1 MAESAKEIIQVN
13 LEDEMRKS
21 YLDYAMSVI
30 VGRALPDARDG
41 LKPVHRR
48 VLFAMNELG
57 AHSNKPYYKSARIVG
72 DVIGKYHPHGDQ
84 SVYDTLVRMAQPFS
98 LRYLM
103 VDGQGNFGSVDG
115 DSAAAMRYTE
125 ARMSRLAHEMMA
137 DIDKETVD
145 FQPNYDEK
153 ELEPT
158 VMPTRFPSL
167 LVNGSAGI
175 AVGMATN
182 IPPHNLTES
191 INACLALI
199 DNPQI
204 DVDGLMEYIPGP
216 DFPTAGIVN
225 GTSGIVAGYRTGRGR
240 VRMRAKAEIEI
251 QDNGREAIVVTEIP
265 YQVNKA
271 RLIEK
276 IAELV
281 KEKKLEG
288 ISELR
293 DESDKDGMRIYIEI
307 KRGEA
312 ADVVLNNLYQQTQM
326 ESVFGINMVALVD
339 GRPQLLNLKQMLEAF
354 VRHRREVVT
363 RRTIFELRKAR
374 ARAHIL
380 EGLTVALA
388 NIDEMIELIKTSA
401 NPTEARER
409 MLARRWEAGLV
420 GALLGAAG
428 AEASQPED
436 LPAGAGLVAD
446 GYQLTEVQATQ
457 ILEMR
462 LHRLTGLEQER
473 LTEEYK
479 QLLDTI
485 AGLIRILE
493 NPDVLLQVIREELV
507 NIREEYGDARRTEIR
522 HSEEDLDIL
531 DLIAPEDVVVT
542 LSHAGYAKRQ
552 PVSAY
557 RAQRRGGR
565 GRSAAATKEEDFI
578 DQLWLVNTH
587 DTLLTF
593 TSSGKVFWLPVY
605 QLPEAG
611 PNARGRPIINWIPL
625 ENGERVQA
633 VLPVREYADGRYVFF
648 ATRNGMVKKT
658 PLSEFAYQLRR
669 GKVAINLDEG
679 DALVGVALTDGERDV
694 LLFASNGKTVRFS
707 ERPKDDEAEDGA
719 VEEGA
724 GEDSAGD
731 DEDVAL
737 AEDGD
742 DARSPRRKSRGG
754 VKPTGRSSRGVR
766 GIKLARSEY
775 VVSLIVAEP
784 AVGQDEDAEDIEPAA
799 EADAD
804 ADAESVVRNG
814 DEADAYILTA
824 TENGY
829 GKRTPLAEYPRK
841 GRGTQGV
848 IGIQTSGR
856 NGKLVGAVLL
866 SARDE
871 VLLISDGGT
880 LVRTRASEISR
891 VGRNTQGVTL
901 IRLSKGEKLQAV
913 ERLDGSLAEEE
924 PIEPIAGEEGNIEVA
939 SELPPES

>member
-1 MAESAKEIIQVN
+1 MTDHAKEIIPVN

-30 VGRALPDARDG
+30 VGRALPDVRDG

-72 DVIGKYHPHGDQ
+72 DVIGKYHPHGDA

-98 LRYLM
+98 LRYLL

-125 ARMSRLAHEMMA
+125 ARMSRLTHELLA

-153 ELEPT
+153 EQEPT
-158 VMPTRFPSL
+158 VLPARFPNL

-182 IPPHNLTES
+182 IPPHNLTE
-191 INACLALI
+191 IIRATIALI
-199 DNPQI
+199 DNPEI
-204 DVDGLMEYIPGP
+204 GIGELMELVPGP
-216 DFPTAGIVN
+216 DFPTAGIIN
-225 GTSGIVAGYRTGRGR
+225 GTAGIHAAYHGGRGR
-240 VRMRAKAEIEI
+240 VRMRARAEVEV
-251 QDNGREAIVVTEIP
+251 DDKTSREAIIVTELP

-281 KEKKLEG
+281 KEKRIEG

-307 KRGEA
+307 KRGESA
-312 ADVVLNNLYQQTQM
+312 EVVLNNLYAQTPM

-388 NIDEMIELIKTSA
+388 NIDAMIELIKTSESPQVA
-401 NPTEARER
+401 KER
-409 MLARRWEAGLV
+409 MLARRWDAGMV
-420 GALLGAAG
+420 GALLSAAG
-428 AEASQPED
+428 ADASRPED
-436 LPAGAGLVAD
+436 LAPGLGLLAD
-446 GYQLTEVQATQ
+446 GYQLSEVQAKE

-462 LHRLTGLEQER
+462 LNRLTGLEQDK
-473 LTEEYK
+473 LTDEYRA
-479 QLLDTI
+479 LLDAI
-485 AGLIRILE
+485 RGLIEILQ
-493 NPDVLLQVIREELV
+493 NPEVLLEVIRTELRNLV
-507 NIREEYGDARRTEIR
+507 EEYGDARRTEIR
-522 HSEEDLDIL
+522 QSEEDLDIL

-552 PVSAY
+552 PASAY

-578 DQLWLVNTH
+578 EQLWLVNTH

-593 TSSGKVFWLPVY
+593 TSTGRVFWLPVY
-605 QLPEAG
+605 QIPEAG

-625 ENGERVQA
+625 EAEEKVQA
-633 VLPVREYADGRYVFF
+633 VLPVREYAEGFYVLF
-648 ATRNGMVKKT
+648 ATRRGTVKKT
-658 PLSEFAYQLRR
+658 PLTEYAFRLSR
-669 GKVAINLDEG
+669 GKIAINLDEG
-679 DALVGVALTDGERDV
+679 DALVDVQLTDGTRDV
-694 LLFASNGKTVRFS
+694 MLFASNGKAVRF
-707 ERPKDDEAEDGA
+707 AEDE
-719 VEEGA
+719 V
-724 GEDSAGD
+724 
-731 DEDVAL
+731 
-737 AEDGD
+737 
-742 DARSPRRKSRGG
+742 RSM
-754 VKPTGRSSRGVR
+754 GRTATGVR
-766 GIKLARSEY
+766 GMRVAEGED
-775 VVSLIVAEP
+775 VVSLIVVDGE
-784 AVGQDEDAEDIEPAA
+784 
-799 EADAD
+799 
-804 ADAESVVRNG
+804 G
-814 DEADAYILTA
+814 DILTA
-824 TENGY
+824 TANGF
-829 GKRTPLAEYPRK
+829 GKRTSLEEYPRK
-841 GRGTQGV
+841 GRGTMGV
-848 IGIQTSGR
+848 IAIQTSAR
-856 NGKLVGAVLL
+856 NGNLVGAIQLT
-866 SARDE
+866 E
-871 VLLISDGGT
+871 QHEILLISDQGT
-880 LVRTRASEISR
+880 LVRTRASEVSQ

-901 IRLSKGEKLQAV
+901 IRLAQDETLQAI
-913 ERLDGSLAEEE
+913 ERVDALSEEE
-924 PIEPIAGEEGNIEVA
+924 PVPDAAVPVEPPADA
-939 SELPPES
+939 RPEPGAEA

>member
-1 MAESAKEIIQVN
+1 MAELAKEIIQIN
-13 LEDEMRKS
+13 LEDEMRRS

-30 VGRALPDARDG
+30 VGRALPDVRDG

-48 VLFAMNELG
+48 VLYAMSELG
-57 AHSNKPYYKSARIVG
+57 AHSNKPHFKSARIVG

-98 LRYLM
+98 LRYLL

-125 ARMSRLAHEMMA
+125 SRMARLTHELMA
-137 DIDKETVD
+137 DIDKDTVD

-158 VMPTRFPSL
+158 VMPTRVPQL

-182 IPPHNLTES
+182 IPPHNLTEV
-191 INACLALI
+191 INATIALI
-199 DNPQI
+199 DQPEVDI
-204 DVDGLMEYIPGP
+204 DGLMAYIPGP
-216 DFPTAGIVN
+216 DFPTAGIIN
-225 GTSGIVAGYRTGRGR
+225 GTAGIMAAYRTGRGR
-240 VRMRAKAEIEI
+240 VRMRARADVEVN
-251 QDNGREAIVVTEIP
+251 DSTGREAIVVTEIP

-307 KRGEA
+307 KRGDSAE
-312 ADVVLNNLYQQTQM
+312 VVLNNLYQQTQM

-339 GRPQLLNLKQMLEAF
+339 GRPQLLNLKQILEAF

-363 RRTIFELRKAR
+363 RRTIFDLRKAR

-401 NPTEARER
+401 NPNEARDR
-409 MLARRWEAGLV
+409 MLARTWEPGLV
-420 GALLGAAG
+420 GALLASSGS
-428 AEASQPED
+428 EASRPED
-436 LPAGAGLVAD
+436 LPQGVGLID
-446 GYQLTEVQATQ
+446 GRYQLTEVQAQQ

-462 LHRLTGLEQER
+462 LHRLTGLEQDR
-473 LTEEYK
+473 LTDEYK
-479 QLLDTI
+479 QLLETI
-485 AGLIRILE
+485 RGLIEILE
-493 NPDVLLQVIREELV
+493 NPNVLLDVIRTELI
-507 NIREEYGDARRTEIR
+507 NLREEFGDDRRSEIR
-522 HSEEDLDIL
+522 ASEEDLDIL

-552 PVSAY
+552 PVSSY
-557 RAQRRGGR
+557 RAQKRGGK
-565 GRSAAATKEEDFI
+565 GRNAAATKDEDFI

-593 TSSGKVFWLPVY
+593 TSTGRVFWLSVY
-605 QLPEAG
+605 QLPDAG

-625 ENGERVQA
+625 EEGEQVQA
-633 VLPVREYADGRYVFF
+633 VLPVREYVDNRYVFF
-648 ATRNGMVKKT
+648 ATRNGTVKKT
-658 PLSEFAYQLRR
+658 PLTEFAFRLAR
-669 GKVAINLDEG
+669 GKIAINLDEG
-679 DALVGVALTDGERDV
+679 DALVGVALTDGKCDV
-694 LLFASNGKTVRFS
+694 MLFASNGKAVRF
-707 ERPKDDEAEDGA
+707 AENE
-719 VEEGA
+719 V
-724 GEDSAGD
+724 
-731 DEDVAL
+731 
-737 AEDGD
+737 
-742 DARSPRRKSRGG
+742 RSM
-754 VKPTGRSSRGVR
+754 GRTATGVR
-766 GIKLARSEY
+766 GIRLAESEEGEGTAE
-775 VVSLIVAEP
+775 VVSLIV
-784 AVGQDEDAEDIEPAA
+784 VD
-799 EADAD
+799 
-804 ADAESVVRNG
+804 G
-814 DEADAYILTA
+814 DGDILTA
-824 TENGY
+824 SARGY
-829 GKRTPLAEYPRK
+829 GKRTPVAEYPRK

-848 IGIQTSGR
+848 LAIKTSER
-856 NGKLVGAVLL
+856 NGSLVGAIQL
-866 SARDE
+866 SDHHE

-880 LVRTRASEISR
+880 LVRTRAAEIAQ

-901 IRLSKGEKLQAV
+901 MRLAADETLQAIERVDASLDDDDEGEAPAEPMV
-913 ERLDGSLAEEE
+913 ESLADDT
-924 PIEPIAGEEGNIEVA
+924 
-939 SELPPES
+939 PEAPSTP

>member
-1 MAESAKEIIQVN
+1 MCSGLPCNHGHTEPMADLAKEIIPIN
-13 LEDEMRKS
+13 LEDEMRRS

-30 VGRALPDARDG
+30 VGRALPDVRDG

-57 AHSNKPYYKSARIVG
+57 AHSNKAYFKSARVVG

-98 LRYLM
+98 LRYLL

-115 DSAAAMRYTE
+115 DPAAAMRYTE
-125 ARMSRLAHEMMA
+125 ARMSRMAHELMA

-153 ELEPT
+153 EQEPT
-158 VMPTRFPSL
+158 VMPTRFPNL

-182 IPPHNLTES
+182 IPPHNLNEV
-191 INACLALI
+191 IDALIALI
-199 DNPQI
+199 DDPAI
-204 DVDGLMEYIPGP
+204 DIDGLMEHIPGP
-216 DFPTAGIVN
+216 DFPTAGIIN
-225 GTSGIVAGYRTGRGR
+225 GVGGIHVAYRTGRGR
-240 VRMRAKAEIEI
+240 VRMRARADIEVT
-251 QDNGREAIVVTEIP
+251 DTGREAIAVTELP

-293 DESDKDGMRIYIEI
+293 DESDKDGMRIYIEVR
-307 KRGEA
+307 RGESA
-312 ADVVLNNLYQQTQM
+312 EVVLNNLYQQTQL

-339 GRPQLLNLKQMLEAF
+339 GRPQLLNLKQILEAF

-374 ARAHIL
+374 ARAHVL

-401 NPTEARER
+401 NPNEARER
-409 MLARRWEAGLV
+409 MLARTWEAGLV
-420 GALLGAAG
+420 GALLAAAG

-436 LPAGAGLVAD
+436 LPAGVGLVED
-446 GYQLTEVQATQ
+446 GRAYQLTEVQAQQ

-473 LTEEYK
+473 LTEEYR

-485 AGLIRILE
+485 RGLILILE
-493 NPDVLLQVIREELV
+493 DPDVLLEVIRTELRNVKEEF
-507 NIREEYGDARRTEIR
+507 GDARRSEIR
-522 HSEEDLDIL
+522 ASEEDLDIL

-552 PVSAY
+552 PATAY
-557 RAQRRGGR
+557 RAQKRGGR
-565 GRSAAATKEEDFI
+565 GRSAAVAKEEDFI

-593 TSSGKVFWLPVY
+593 TSAGRVFWLPVH

-611 PNARGRPIINWIPL
+611 PNARGRPIINWIQL
-625 ENGERVQA
+625 HEGEQVQA
-633 VLPVREYADGRYVFF
+633 VLPVREYGEGQFVLF
-648 ATRNGMVKKT
+648 ATRNGTVKKT
-658 PLSEFAYQLRR
+658 PLTEFAYRLQR
-669 GKVAINLDEG
+669 GKIAINLDEG
-679 DALVGVALTDGERDV
+679 DALVAVALTDGERDV
-694 LLFASNGKTVRFS
+694 MLFASNGKAVRFA
-707 ERPKDDEAEDGA
+707 EREVRAM
-719 VEEGA
+719 
-724 GEDSAGD
+724 
-731 DEDVAL
+731 
-737 AEDGD
+737 
-742 DARSPRRKSRGG
+742 
-754 VKPTGRSSRGVR
+754 GRTATGVR
-766 GIKLARSEY
+766 GIRLADGEE
-775 VVSLIVAEP
+775 VVSL
-784 AVGQDEDAEDIEPAA
+784 
-799 EADAD
+799 
-804 ADAESVVRNG
+804 VVVEG
-814 DEADAYILTA
+814 DGDILTA
-824 TENGY
+824 SARGF
-829 GKRTPLAEYPRK
+829 GKRTPVSEYPRK

-848 IGIQTSGR
+848 LAIKASER
-856 NGKLVGAVLL
+856 NGRLVGAIQL
-866 SARDE
+866 SEHHE

-880 LVRTRASEISR
+880 LVRTQASGISQ

-901 IRLSKGEKLQAV
+901 MRLGQGENLQAV
-913 ERLDGSLAEEE
+913 QRVDASLDDADDALPDPAMPE
-924 PIEPIAGEEGNIEVA
+924 IAAGDEA
-939 SELPPES
+939 ATPQPH

>member
-1 MAESAKEIIQVN
+1 MADTAKEIIPVN
-13 LEDEMRKS
+13 LEDEMRRS

-30 VGRALPDARDG
+30 VGRALPDVRDG

-57 AHSNKPYYKSARIVG
+57 NHANKPHVKSARIVG

-98 LRYLM
+98 LRYML

-125 ARMSRLAHEMMA
+125 ARMAKLTHELLA

-153 ELEPT
+153 EQEPT
-158 VMPTRFPSL
+158 VLPTRFPNL

-182 IPPHNLTES
+182 IPPHNLSEVVNGL
-191 INACLALI
+191 IALI
-199 DNPQI
+199 DNPEL
-204 DVDGLMEYIPGP
+204 DVDGLMQYIPGP
-216 DFPTAGIVN
+216 DFPTGGIINGTAGI
-225 GTSGIVAGYRTGRGR
+225 IAGYRTGRGR
-240 VRMRAKAEIEI
+240 VRMRAKADIEVND
-251 QDNGREAIVVTEIP
+251 DNGRESIIVTEIP

-293 DESDKDGMRIYIEI
+293 DESDKDGMRIYIEV
-307 KRGEA
+307 KRGESA
-312 ADVVLNNLYQQTQM
+312 EVVLNNLYLQTPM

-374 ARAHIL
+374 SRAHIL

-401 NPTEARER
+401 NPQEARER
-409 MLARRWEAGLV
+409 MLAKTWEPGLV
-420 GALLGAAG
+420 GALLAAAG
-428 AEASQPED
+428 AEASRPED
-436 LPAGAGLVAD
+436 LPAAIGFVD
-446 GYQLTEVQATQ
+446 GRYQLSEAQATQ

-462 LHRLTGLEQER
+462 LHRLTGLEQEK
-473 LTEEYK
+473 LTEEYR
-479 QLLDTI
+479 QLLETI

-493 NPDVLLQVIREELV
+493 NPDVLLQVIRDELLNV
-507 NIREEYGDARRTEIR
+507 KAEFGDERRSEIR

-531 DLIAPEDVVVT
+531 DLIAPEDMVVT

-552 PVSAY
+552 PASAY
-557 RAQRRGGR
+557 RAQKRGGR

-593 TSSGKVFWLPVY
+593 TSSGKVFWLPVH
-605 QLPEAG
+605 QLPDAG

-625 ENGERVQA
+625 EAGEKVQA
-633 VLPVREYADGRYVFF
+633 VLPVREYADGQYVFF
-648 ATRNGMVKKT
+648 ATRDGTVKKT
-658 PLSEFAYQLRR
+658 PLTEFAYRLAR
-669 GKVAINLDEG
+669 GKKAINLDEG
-679 DALVGVALTDGERDV
+679 DALVGVALTDGQRDV
-694 LLFASNGKTVRFS
+694 LLFASNGKTVRF
-707 ERPKDDEAEDGA
+707 G
-719 VEEGA
+719 EGK
-724 GEDSAGD
+724 
-731 DEDVAL
+731 V
-737 AEDGD
+737 
-742 DARSPRRKSRGG
+742 RS
-754 VKPTGRSSRGVR
+754 TGRTSTGVR
-766 GIKLARSEY
+766 GIRMAKGEE
-775 VVSLIVAEP
+775 VVSLIVAES
-784 AVGQDEDAEDIEPAA
+784 AGGIELDEEI
-799 EADAD
+799 
-804 ADAESVVRNG
+804 G
-814 DEADAYILTA
+814 DEVVDDAIEVRSDVVEAVVDDGATAYILTA

-848 IGIQTSGR
+848 IGIQTTER

-866 SARDE
+866 GSTDE

-880 LVRTRASEISR
+880 LVRTRGSEISR

-913 ERLDGSLAEEE
+913 ERLDGSLAEEAE
-924 PIEPIAGEEGNIEVA
+924 VIGEAVAGDATEQPA
-939 SELPPES
+939 AP

>member
-1 MAESAKEIIQVN
+1 MADLAKEIIPVN
-13 LEDEMRKS
+13 LEDEMRRS

-30 VGRALPDARDG
+30 VGRALPDVRDG

-48 VLFAMNELG
+48 VLYAMNELG

-98 LRYLM
+98 LRYLL

-125 ARMSRLAHEMMA
+125 ARMSRLTHELMA

-153 ELEPT
+153 EQEPT
-158 VMPTRFPSL
+158 VLPTRFPNL

-182 IPPHNLTES
+182 IPPHNLSEVVNGL
-191 INACLALI
+191 IALI
-199 DNPQI
+199 DNPEL
-204 DVDGLMEYIPGP
+204 DVDGLMQYIPGP
-216 DFPTAGIVN
+216 DFPTGGIINGTAGI
-225 GTSGIVAGYRTGRGR
+225 IAGYRTGRGR
-240 VRMRAKAEIEI
+240 VRMRAKADIEVND
-251 QDNGREAIVVTEIP
+251 DNGRESIIVTEIP

-293 DESDKDGMRIYIEI
+293 DESDKDGMRIYIEV
-307 KRGEA
+307 KRGESA
-312 ADVVLNNLYQQTQM
+312 EVVLNNLYSQTQM

-339 GRPQLLNLKQMLEAF
+339 GRPKLLNLKEILEAF

-374 ARAHIL
+374 NRAHIL

-401 NPTEARER
+401 NPNEARER
-409 MLARRWEAGLV
+409 MLARTWEAGLV
-420 GALLGAAG
+420 GALLAASGAD
-428 AEASQPED
+428 ASRPED
-436 LPAGAGLVAD
+436 LPQGVGLID
-446 GYQLTEVQATQ
+446 GRYQLTETQAQQ

-462 LHRLTGLEQER
+462 LHRLTGLEQDK

-479 QLLDTI
+479 ALLEEI
-485 AGLIRILE
+485 RGLIRILE
-493 NPDVLLQVIREELV
+493 EPEVLLDVIRDELRNVKEEF
-507 NIREEYGDARRTEIR
+507 GDARRSEIR
-522 HSEEDLDIL
+522 ASEEDLDIL

-552 PVSAY
+552 PATAY
-557 RAQRRGGR
+557 RAQRRGGK
-565 GRSAAATKEEDFI
+565 GRNAAATKDEDFI

-593 TSSGKVFWLPVY
+593 TSHGRVFWLSVY

-625 ENGERVQA
+625 EEGEKVQA
-633 VLPVREYADGRYVFF
+633 VQPVREYEDGKYVFF
-648 ATRNGMVKKT
+648 ATRNGTVKKT
-658 PLSEFAYQLRR
+658 PLTEYAYRLQR
-669 GKVAINLDEG
+669 GKIAINLAEG
-679 DALVGVALTDGERDV
+679 DALVNAELSDGTRDIM
-694 LLFASNGKTVRFS
+694 LFASNGKAVRFGGDS
-707 ERPKDDEAEDGA
+707 VRPM
-719 VEEGA
+719 
-724 GEDSAGD
+724 
-731 DEDVAL
+731 
-737 AEDGD
+737 
-742 DARSPRRKSRGG
+742 
-754 VKPTGRSSRGVR
+754 GRTATGVR
-766 GIKLARSEY
+766 GMKLADGEEVR
-775 VVSLIVAEP
+775 SLIV
-784 AVGQDEDAEDIEPAA
+784 VD
-799 EADAD
+799 
-804 ADAESVVRNG
+804 G
-814 DEADAYILTA
+814 DGDILTA
-824 TENGY
+824 SERGY
-829 GKRTPLAEYPRK
+829 GKRTPVEEFPKK

-848 IGIQTSGR
+848 IALKTTER
-856 NGKLVGAVLL
+856 NGQLVGAIQL
-866 SARDE
+866 SDHHD

-880 LVRTRASEISR
+880 LVRTPAADIAQ

-901 IRLSKGEKLQAV
+901 MRLAADEALQAI
-913 ERLDGSLAEEE
+913 ERLDASLDEEDE
-924 PIEPIAGEEGNIEVA
+924 AAADSTEVVDA
-939 SELPPES
+939 ALPAP

>member
-1 MAESAKEIIQVN
+1 MADLAKEIIPVN
-13 LEDEMRKS
+13 LEDEMRRS

-30 VGRALPDARDG
+30 VGRALPDVRDG

-57 AHSNKPYYKSARIVG
+57 AHSNKAHFKSARIVG

-98 LRYLM
+98 LRYLL

-125 ARMSRLAHEMMA
+125 ARMARLTDQLMA

-145 FQPNYDEK
+145 FQLNYDEK
-153 ELEPT
+153 EYEPT
-158 VMPTRFPSL
+158 VMPTRFPNL

-182 IPPHNLTES
+182 IPPHNLTEV
-191 INACLALI
+191 IDGLIALI
-199 DNPQI
+199 NDPEI
-204 DVDGLMEYIPGP
+204 DVDGLMQYIPGP
-216 DFPTAGIVN
+216 DFPTAGIIN

-240 VRMRAKAEIEI
+240 VRMRARATIEVN
-251 QDNGREAIVVTEIP
+251 DDTGRESIIVTEIP

-288 ISELR
+288 LSELR
-293 DESDKDGMRIYIEI
+293 DESDKDGMRIYMEV
-307 KRGEA
+307 KRGDS

-339 GRPQLLNLKQMLEAF
+339 GRPQTLNLKQMLEAF
-354 VRHRREVVT
+354 IRHRREVVT

-374 ARAHIL
+374 NRAHIL

-388 NIDEMIELIKTSA
+388 NIDEMIELIKTSS
-401 NPTEARER
+401 NPAEARER
-409 MLARRWEAGLV
+409 MLAKTWEPGLV
-420 GALLGAAG
+420 GSLLAASG
-428 AEASQPED
+428 SDTSRPED
-436 LPAGAGLVAD
+436 LPAGVGFID
-446 GYQLTEVQATQ
+446 GTYQLTEVQATQ

-462 LHRLTGLEQER
+462 LHRLTGLEQEK

-479 QLLDTI
+479 ELLAVI
-485 AGLIRILE
+485 EGLIRILE
-493 NPDVLLQVIREELV
+493 NPDVLLEVIRTELL
-507 NIREEYGDARRTEIR
+507 NIREEFGDARRSEIR

-552 PVSAY
+552 PASAY

-593 TSSGKVFWLPVY
+593 TSSGRVFWLSVY
-605 QLPEAG
+605 QLPDAG
-611 PNARGRPIINWIPL
+611 SNARGRPIINWIPL
-625 ENGERVQA
+625 EPGERVQA
-633 VLPVREYADGRYVFF
+633 VLPVREYAEDQYVLF
-648 ATRNGMVKKT
+648 ATQDGTVKKT
-658 PLSEFAYQLRR
+658 PLTEFAYRLSR
-669 GKVAINLDEG
+669 GKIAINLDEG
-679 DALVGVALTDGERDV
+679 DALVGVALTDGSRDV
-694 LLFASNGKTVRFS
+694 MLFASNGKAVRFAESTVRS
-707 ERPKDDEAEDGA
+707 
-719 VEEGA
+719 
-724 GEDSAGD
+724 
-731 DEDVAL
+731 
-737 AEDGD
+737 
-742 DARSPRRKSRGG
+742 
-754 VKPTGRSSRGVR
+754 TGRNTTGVR
-766 GIKLARSEY
+766 GIRLAKGEQVR
-775 VVSLIVAEP
+775 SLIVVE
-784 AVGQDEDAEDIEPAA
+784 
-799 EADAD
+799 
-804 ADAESVVRNG
+804 G
-814 DEADAYILTA
+814 DGDILTA
-824 TENGY
+824 SQRGY
-829 GKRTPLAEYPRK
+829 GKRTPVEDYPRK

-848 IGIQTSGR
+848 IALQTTAR
-856 NGKLVGAVLL
+856 NGQLVGAVQL
-866 SARDE
+866 SDHHE

-880 LVRTRASEISR
+880 LVRTRAAEISQ

-901 IRLSKGEKLQAV
+901 IKLAKEETLQAV
-913 ERLDGSLAEEE
+913 ERLDASLDEDEEASTE
-924 PIEPIAGEEGNIEVA
+924 APEVGGVA
-939 SELPPES
+939 QPEA

>member
-1 MAESAKEIIQVN
+1 MADLAKEIIPVN

-30 VGRALPDARDG
+30 VGRALPDVRDG

-48 VLFAMNELG
+48 VLYAMNELG

-98 LRYLM
+98 LRYLL

-125 ARMSRLAHEMMA
+125 ARMSRLTHELMA

-145 FQPNYDEK
+145 FVPNYDEK
-153 ELEPT
+153 ELEPS
-158 VMPTRFPSL
+158 VMPTRFPNL

-182 IPPHNLTES
+182 IPPHNLSEVVDGL
-191 INACLALI
+191 IALI
-199 DNPQI
+199 DNPLI
-204 DVDGLMEYIPGP
+204 DIDALMDYIPGP
-216 DFPTAGIVN
+216 DFPTAGIIN
-225 GTSGIVAGYRTGRGR
+225 GTAGIIAGYRTGRGR
-240 VRMRAKAEIEI
+240 VRMRAKAEVEV
-251 QDNGREAIVVTEIP
+251 DDRTGREAIIVTEIP

-293 DESDKDGMRIYIEI
+293 DESDKDGMRIYIEV
-307 KRGEA
+307 KRGESA
-312 ADVVLNNLYQQTQM
+312 EVVLNNLYSQTPM

-401 NPTEARER
+401 NPNEARER
-409 MLARRWEAGLV
+409 MLAKTWEPGLV
-420 GALLGAAG
+420 GSLLAASG
-428 AEASQPED
+428 AEASRPED
-436 LPAGAGLVAD
+436 LPRGVGFID
-446 GYQLTEVQATQ
+446 GRYQLTEVQATQ

-462 LHRLTGLEQER
+462 LHRLTGLEQEK
-473 LTEEYK
+473 LTEEYR

-493 NPDVLLQVIREELV
+493 NPDVLKEVIREELLNV
-507 NIREEYGDARRTEIR
+507 KAEFGDARRSEIR
-522 HSEEDLDIL
+522 QSEEDLDIL
-531 DLIAPEDVVVT
+531 DLIAPEDMVVT

-552 PVSAY
+552 PASSY
-557 RAQRRGGR
+557 RAQKRGGR
-565 GRSAAATKEEDFI
+565 GRNAATTKDEDFI

-593 TSSGKVFWLPVY
+593 TSKGRVFWLAVH

-625 ENGERVQA
+625 EGDEKVQA
-633 VLPVREYADGRYVFF
+633 VLPVREYAQGRYVFF
-648 ATRNGMVKKT
+648 ATRNGTVKKT
-658 PLSEFAYQLRR
+658 PLTEFAFRLAR
-669 GKVAINLDEG
+669 GKIAINLDEG

-694 LLFASNGKTVRFS
+694 LLFASNGKAVRFG
-707 ERPKDDEAEDGA
+707 EEA
-719 VEEGA
+719 V
-724 GEDSAGD
+724 
-731 DEDVAL
+731 
-737 AEDGD
+737 
-742 DARSPRRKSRGG
+742 RSM
-754 VKPTGRSSRGVR
+754 GRTATGVR
-766 GIKLARSEY
+766 GIKLAKGKD
-775 VVSLIVAEP
+775 VVSLIVAER
-784 AVGQDEDAEDIEPAA
+784 AAGAGAESEDEAADEVVESNDETVLETLQDE
-799 EADAD
+799 
-804 ADAESVVRNG
+804 SG
-814 DEADAYILTA
+814 CYILTA

-829 GKRTPLAEYPRK
+829 GKRTPLADYPRK

-848 IGIQTSGR
+848 IGIQTNER
-856 NGKLVGAVLL
+856 NGKLVGALL
-866 SARDE
+866 LGNTDE
-871 VLLISDGGT
+871 VMLISDGGT
-880 LVRTRASEISR
+880 LVRTRSTEISC

-901 IRLSKGEKLQAV
+901 IRLSKGEKLQAI
-913 ERLDGSLAEEE
+913 ERLDASLEEE
-924 PIEPIAGEEGNIEVA
+924 EDAVAADASAEAPPPSPAG
-939 SELPPES
+939 